1 MKLLTEKWR
10 DFMSTHEPQEQGE
23 APQIADCLEFEWS
36 DSGLAMEVY
45 IGGEL
50 AFEVMKDYPQD
61 IDKLIG
67 FLNDLKG
74 KMSGGV

>member
-1 MKLLTEKWR
+1 MKTLTEGWR
-10 DFMSTHEPQEQGE
+10 DFLKRDEPHSDGGV
-23 APQIADCLEFEWS
+23 PHIADGLEFKWS